1 MLNTNK
7 NKLKDLKF
15 RLFFLFF
22 IITMSS
28 CSSIS
33 DREHVG
39 IDLKEIHKKGKLTV
53 LLENSSLSFFEYRGK
68 KLGFEYEILAAFAK
82 SIHLPL
88 ELKVVSNSKDFFRLL
103 NDGEGDILGA
113 NLAIS
118 LADKK
123 IINYSEPFYFAEQ
136 VLIQRQNDTLIRE
149 PLDLIEKTIYV
160 RKNSCFQKR
169 LSSIQEEI
177 GSKIAVKTF
186 DNDPITEDLIEKVAN
201 GEINYTLAHEN
212 LARISKELH
221 PNLNIQTKI
230 SFKQKIAF
238 ALRLKSPKLKKSL
251 DLFLEKYCESNEF
264 KELKKKYFDYLSNQ
278 VVIDF
283 TFKNGNLS
291 PFDDLFKDAA
301 NKYSWD
307 WKILVAISHKESR
320 FNPNAR
326 GLGGAFG
333 LMQFMPLTGRIYGVG
348 PSSTPKE
355 QIDAAMKMLDKTY
368 RSWSSV
374 PDPEQRMKFTLG
386 SYNAGRCHIEDA
398 QKLARDNGLNP
409 DLWDGNV
416 ELMVKKLSDPEY
428 YGSARLR
435 CGAYRGGAVSYV
447 RTIYSNYKAWQ

>member
-22 IITMSS
+22 IIIMSS

-68 KLGFEYEILAAFAK
+68 KLGFEYEILDAFAK
-82 SIHLPL
+82 SINLPL

-103 NDGEGDILGA
+103 NDGEGDILAA

-136 VLIQRQNDTLIRE
+136 VLIQRQNESLIRE

-251 DLFLEKYCESNEF
+251 DLFLEKYCVSNEF

-283 TFKNGNLS
+283 NFKNGNLS
-291 PFDDLFKDAA
+291 PFDALFKDAA

-320 FNPNAR
+320 FNPNAI

-409 DLWDGNV
+409 NLWDGNV

-428 YGSARLR
+428 YGSASLR

>member
-1 MLNTNK
+1 MLNVNK
-7 NKLKDLKF
+7 NKLKGLKF

-22 IITMSS
+22 IIIMSS

-386 SYNAGRCHIEDA
+386 SYNAGSCHIEDA

-409 DLWDGNV
+409 NLWDGNV

>member
-1 MLNTNK
+1 MLNTNR

-22 IITMSS
+22 IIIMSS

-123 IINYSEPFYFAEQ
+123 IINYSEPFYFTEQ

>member
-22 IITMSS
+22 IIIMSS

-409 DLWDGNV
+409 NLWDGNV

>member
-1 MLNTNK
+1 MLNANK
-7 NKLKDLKF
+7 NKLNVLKF

-22 IITMSS
+22 IFLMSS

-39 IDLKEIHKKGKLTV
+39 IDLKEIQKKGKLTV
-53 LLENSSLSFFEYRGK
+53 LIENSSLSFFEYRGK
-68 KLGFEYEILAAFAK
+68 KLGFEYEILDTFAK

-88 ELKVVSNSKDFFRLL
+88 EIKVVSNSKDFFRLL
-103 NDGEGDILGA
+103 NDGEGDILAA
-113 NLAIS
+113 NLAVS

-123 IINYSEPFYFAEQ
+123 TINYSEPFYFTEQ
-136 VLIQRQNDTLIRE
+136 VLVQRQEETLVKE
-149 PLDLIEKTIYV
+149 PLDLIEKSIYV
-160 RKNSCFQKR
+160 RKNSCFEKR
-169 LSSIQEEI
+169 LKSIQEEI
-177 GSKIAVKTF
+177 GSKIVVKTF

-251 DLFLEKYCESNEF
+251 DLFLEKYCESKEF

-278 VVIDF
+278 VAIDY
-283 TFKNGNLS
+283 TATKGNLS
-291 PFDDLFKDAA
+291 PFDDLFKAAA

-307 WKILVAISHKESR
+307 WKILVAISYKESR

-333 LMQFMPLTGRIYGVG
+333 LMQFMPLTGQIYGVG
-348 PSSTPKE
+348 PSSNPEE
-355 QIDAAMKMLDKTY
+355 QIEAAMKMLDKTY

-398 QKLARDNGLNP
+398 QKLARENGLNA
-409 DLWDGNV
+409 DLWDENV

-428 YGSARLR
+428 YRSPSLR
-435 CGAYRGGAVSYV
+435 CGAYRGGAFSYV

>member
-15 RLFFLFF
+15 RLFFLFC
-22 IITMSS
+22 IIIMSS
-28 CSSIS
+28 CSSIL

-53 LLENSSLSFFEYRGK
+53 LLENSSLSFYEYRGK

-82 SIHLPL
+82 FIHLPL

-103 NDGEGDILGA
+103 NDGEGDILAA

-123 IINYSEPFYFAEQ
+123 IINYSEPFYFTEQ

-149 PLDLIEKTIYV
+149 PHDLIEKTIYV
-160 RKNSCFQKR
+160 RKNSSFHKR
-169 LSSIQEEI
+169 LTSIQEEI

-251 DLFLEKYCESNEF
+251 DLFLEKYCESKEF

-283 TFKNGNLS
+283 NFKNGNLS

-320 FNPNAR
+320 FNPNAI
-326 GLGGAFG
+326 GLGGSFG

-374 PDPEQRMKFTLG
+374 PDSEQRMKFTLG

-409 DLWDGNV
+409 DLWDENV
-416 ELMVKKLSDPEY
+416 ELMVKKLSDPEFY
-428 YGSARLR
+428 KSSNLR

>member
-1 MLNTNK
+1 MLNTIK

-22 IITMSS
+22 IIIMSS

-68 KLGFEYEILAAFAK
+68 KLGFEYEILDAFAK
-82 SIHLPL
+82 SINLPL

-103 NDGEGDILGA
+103 NDGEGDILAA

-136 VLIQRQNDTLIRE
+136 VLIQRQNESLIRE

-251 DLFLEKYCESNEF
+251 DLFLEKYCVSNEF

-278 VVIDF
+278 VVVDF
-283 TFKNGNLS
+283 NFKNGNLS

-320 FNPNAR
+320 FNPNAI

-409 DLWDGNV
+409 NLWDGNV

-428 YGSARLR
+428 YGSASLR

>member
-1 MLNTNK
+1 M
-7 NKLKDLKF
+7 
-15 RLFFLFF
+15 
-22 IITMSS
+22 
-28 CSSIS
+28 
-33 DREHVG
+33 
-39 IDLKEIHKKGKLTV
+39 
-53 LLENSSLSFFEYRGK
+53 
-68 KLGFEYEILAAFAK
+68 
-82 SIHLPL
+82 
-88 ELKVVSNSKDFFRLL
+88 SNSKDFFRLL

-149 PLDLIEKTIYV
+149 PLDLIEKSIYV

>member
-1 MLNTNK
+1 MLNVNK
-7 NKLKDLKF
+7 NKLKGLKF

-22 IITMSS
+22 IIIMSS

-123 IINYSEPFYFAEQ
+123 IINYSEPFYFTEQ

-251 DLFLEKYCESNEF
+251 DLFLEKYSESNEF

>member
-1 MLNTNK
+1 MLNVNK
-7 NKLKDLKF
+7 NKLKGLKF

-22 IITMSS
+22 IIIMSS

-123 IINYSEPFYFAEQ
+123 IINYSEPFYFTEQ

-409 DLWDGNV
+409 NLWDGNV

>member
-1 MLNTNK
+1 MLNFNK

-22 IITMSS
+22 IIIMSS

-374 PDPEQRMKFTLG
+374 TDPEQRMKFTLG

-409 DLWDGNV
+409 YLWDGNV

>member
-22 IITMSS
+22 TIIMSS

-68 KLGFEYEILAAFAK
+68 KLGFEYEILDAFAK
-82 SIHLPL
+82 SINLPL

-103 NDGEGDILGA
+103 NDGEGDILAA

-136 VLIQRQNDTLIRE
+136 VLIQRQNESLIRE

-251 DLFLEKYCESNEF
+251 DLFLEKYCVSNEF

-278 VVIDF
+278 VVVDF
-283 TFKNGNLS
+283 NFKNGNLS

-320 FNPNAR
+320 FNPNAI

-409 DLWDGNV
+409 NLWDGNV
-416 ELMVKKLSDPEY
+416 ELMVKKLSDPDY
-428 YGSARLR
+428 YGSASLR

>member
-1 MLNTNK
+1 MLNVNK
-7 NKLKDLKF
+7 NKLKGLKF

-22 IITMSS
+22 IIIMSS

-221 PNLNIQTKI
+221 LNLNIQTKI

>member
-1 MLNTNK
+1 
-7 NKLKDLKF
+7 
-15 RLFFLFF
+15 
-22 IITMSS
+22 MSS
-28 CSSIS
+28 CSTIL
-33 DREHVG
+33 DREQVG
-39 IDLKEIHKKGKLTV
+39 IDLKEIKKKGKLTV
-53 LLENSSLSFFEYRGK
+53 LIENSSLSFFEYRGK
-68 KLGFEYEILAAFAK
+68 KLGFEYEILDSFAK

-88 ELKVVSNSKDFFRLL
+88 EFKVVSNSKDFYRLL
-103 NDGEGDILGA
+103 NDGEGDILAA
-113 NLAIS
+113 NLAVS

-123 IINYSEPFYFAEQ
+123 IINYSEPFYFTEQ
-136 VLIQRQNDTLIRE
+136 VLVQRQEETLVKE
-149 PLDLIEKTIYV
+149 PLDLIEKSIYV
-160 RKNSCFQKR
+160 RKNSCFEKR
-169 LSSIQEEI
+169 LKSIQEEI
-177 GSKIAVKTF
+177 GSKIGVKTF
-186 DNDPITEDLIEKVAN
+186 ENDPITEDLIEKVAN

-251 DLFLEKYCESNEF
+251 DLFLQKYCESKEF
-264 KELKKKYFDYLSNQ
+264 KELKKKYFDYLSSQ
-278 VVIDF
+278 VAVEY
-283 TFKNGNLS
+283 TATKGNLS
-291 PFDDLFKDAA
+291 PFDDLFKAAA
-301 NKYSWD
+301 NKYAWD

-333 LMQFMPLTGRIYGVG
+333 LMQFMPLTGQIYGVG
-348 PSSTPKE
+348 PNSSPQE
-355 QIDAAMKMLDKTY
+355 QIEAAMKMLDKTY

-398 QKLARDNGLNP
+398 QKLARENGLNG
-409 DLWDGNV
+409 DLWDENV

-428 YGSARLR
+428 YRSPKLR
-435 CGAYRGGAVSYV
+435 CGAYRGGAFSYV